1 MGMIARDDKQLTLL
15 YSSTTRVGKHTLS
28 YLTGIDK
35 PYLAID
41 LVKTKLPGS
50 QWVEIA
56 KEMNVKVG
64 DLVDKRQLGLDE
76 NTTHNFNTEDWIKI
90 IQNNDNA
97 ISRPIVISGKITK
110 QIANP
115 PEIMEF
121 FDVDSAGLNQT
132 PSPDNSAID
141 IEKTTE
147 GEDFIEPK

>member
-1 MGMIARDDKQLTLL
+1 MGMIARNDKQLTLL
-15 YSSTTRVGKHTLS
+15 YSSSTRVGRHTLS

-56 KEMNVKVG
+56 EEMNVKVG

-76 NTTHNFNTEDWIKI
+76 SETNHFNTEDWIKI
-90 IQNNDNA
+90 IRNNDNA
-97 ISRPIVISGKITK
+97 ISRPIVILGKITK

-121 FDVDSAGLNQT
+121 FDVDSAGLKQT
-132 PSPDNSAID
+132 PSPDNTNID